1 MSIDSKKSKPSEA
14 RELSPHPQKVNSHA
28 SRSVSSKYL
37 WPFHH
42 ILSIS
47 CNICGVIYGQDMEA
61 GRRVSIKATH
71 FGKAYAK
78 EMFGK
83 EWKTAIVEGVVRAD
97 MGMGMW
103 KVLWDGDSE
112 SMDSST
118 KHLTLLPEVEEPPAT
133 GVEPVEPISE
143 APATAVA
150 VEVPCT
156 IEPVADVPSITP
168 IGAAKEAASKMTVAQ
183 LKVALELRGAKKSG
197 TKPVLLARLVKAID
211 GDISEDESSSSE
223 DDDNEVDPDSMS
235 SKDLRAELLSR
246 GLSKDGTKKT
256 LVKRLKESIALH
268 QHGDADDDSEPLS
281 VLNPPKVV
289 VKQRAGHED
298 VTWRLCPDGI
308 TTDLREAHRQSA
320 SLAGIPAA
328 TLEDSYLSQY
338 IILTTSN
345 CLILSPYLFM

>member
-1 MSIDSKKSKPSEA
+1 
-14 RELSPHPQKVNSHA
+14 
-28 SRSVSSKYL
+28 
-37 WPFHH
+37 
-42 ILSIS
+42 
-47 CNICGVIYGQDMEA
+47 MEA
-61 GRRVSIKATH
+61 GRRVSIKATY

-78 EMFGK
+78 ETFGK
-83 EWKTAIVEGVVRAD
+83 EWKTAIIEGVVRAD

-133 GVEPVEPISE
+133 GVEPGEPISE
-143 APATAVA
+143 APAIAVA

-183 LKVALELRGAKKSG
+183 LKVALDLRGAKKSG
-197 TKPVLLARLVKAID
+197 TKLVFLARLLKAID
-211 GDISEDESSSSE
+211 GGISEDESSSSE
-223 DDDNEVDPDSMS
+223 DDDNEVDPESMS

-246 GLSKDGTKKT
+246 DLSKDGTKKT
-256 LVKRLKESIALH
+256 LVKRLKDSIALH
-268 QHGDADDDSEPLS
+268 QHGDDDDDSEPLS

-298 VTWRLCPDGI
+298 VTWRL
-308 TTDLREAHRQSA
+308 
-320 SLAGIPAA
+320 
-328 TLEDSYLSQY
+328 
-338 IILTTSN
+338 
-345 CLILSPYLFM
+345 